1 MDFEIRK
8 LKMGL
13 ISYLDKVELPAEV
26 KRMVVKE
33 VYEDAERKA
42 EASIRQMLDK
52 EELKKQI
59 SDAAPVCLYGA
70 AQECEEGKQD
80 E

>member
-13 ISYLDKVELPAEV
+13 INYLDKVELPAEV

-42 EASIRQMLDK
+42 EASIRRILDE
-52 EELKKQI
+52 EELKKQT
-59 SDAAPVCLYGA
+59 SEAAPVRLYGA
-70 AQECEEGKQD
+70 AQECEEGEQD